1 MIKKRIVRLL
11 FLLLVLVSFSVAGVG
26 IVFAEKKKDVGTV
39 TGTVVE
45 TMNAAG
51 YTYIL
56 VENNYA
62 KQWVA
67 IPESEVKVDEQVTY
81 QRGMTMNNFYSKS
94 LDRTFK
100 AIIFSSGLVGKS
112 SEKTGAMSENQGGEN
127 SFEAAV
133 QQEKALLSQPQQT
146 ENSPGSM
153 GAVVP
158 LADIKVEKAEGENA
172 YVINDIFEHAAELD
186 GKTVRVRGK
195 VVKINANIMGVNWL
209 HLQDGS
215 GNPMKN
221 SHDLVV
227 TTVEDLEEGR
237 DITIEGVVVAEKDF
251 GYGYK
256 YAVLLEQGTA
266 VGE

>member
-1 MIKKRIVRLL
+1 MITKGVLRLV
-11 FLLLVLVSFSVAGVG
+11 FVLAVMVVGTAVGVG
-26 IVFAEKKKDVGTV
+26 NVFAEKKKEVGTV

-45 TMNAAG
+45 TMDAAG
-51 YTYIL
+51 YTYML

-67 IPESEVKVDEQVTY
+67 IPESEVKVDQQVTY
-81 QRGMTMNNFYSKS
+81 QRGMPMNNFYSKT
-94 LDRTFK
+94 LDRTFQT
-100 AIIFSSGLVGKS
+100 IIFSSGLVGEAPKNV
-112 SEKTGAMSENQGGEN
+112 SEEPKKQKTMN

-133 QQEKALLSQPQQT
+133 QQEQAMPVQPDPAEQ
-146 ENSPGSM
+146 SPGSM

-158 LADIKVEKAEGENA
+158 MADIKVDKAKGENG
-172 YVINDIFEHAAELD
+172 YDINEIFEHAADLD

-195 VVKINANIMGVNWL
+195 IVKINANIMGLNWI

-227 TTVEDLEEGR
+227 TTVENLEEGSEV
-237 DITIEGVVVAEKDF
+237 TIEGVVVAKRDF

-256 YAVLLEQGTA
+256 YDVLVEKGTA
-266 VGE
+266 VVE